1 MILYTCFNTNQTM
14 ATIAELLATSLDEL
28 RRVQKDSDFM
38 IIKSGELSPTH
49 LKRLVANSFLKPI
62 IKGWYVV
69 TDPRTLS
76 GDSTAWYASF
86 WKFIVRY
93 ATERY
98 GNKWCL
104 SAEQSLA
111 IYSGS
116 TTVPLQV
123 LIRAPKG
130 NNNAIELIP
139 PTSIFN
145 LEAEL
150 PSIIDNSNQYRLN
163 LYSLTEA
170 IIVATPTMYSN
181 DPLTMRTALA
191 MVRDVST
198 ILKILVDTGQT
209 VRAGR
214 VAGAFRNI
222 GRSDFADEI
231 MSTMKRIG
239 YDVRETDPFAEVV
252 KVDLSSS
259 PYTIR
264 LKLMW
269 QNMREDI
276 LNNFSRAKYN
286 LTSKEFL
293 KRMEAQYKLDA
304 YHSLSIE
311 GYRVTDELINKVRS
325 GAWKPDENDADSK
338 NALAARGYWQA
349 FQAVKKSVSDIL
361 GGGNSADIAERDISM
376 WHSEMFM
383 PCVMVGLIKPSDLIG
398 YRSHQVY
405 IRNSMHTPLNP
416 DALRDAMT
424 TLFELL
430 KEEPEASVRAVLG
443 HFVFTYIHPYMDGN
457 GRIGRF
463 LMNTMLA
470 SDGYGWLIIPVEKRE
485 EYMTALEKA
494 SVEGNIVPFVK
505 FLSSI

>member
-1 MILYTCFNTNQTM
+1 M
-14 ATIAELLATSLDEL
+14 ATIAELLASSLNVL
-28 RRVQKDSDFM
+28 KQVQQNGDFT
-38 IIKSGELSPTH
+38 IVKSGDISPTH
-49 LKRLVANSFLKPI
+49 IKRLVNNNFLRQI
-62 IKGWYVV
+62 IKGWYVI
-69 TDPRTLS
+69 TDPRAMP

-86 WKFIVRY
+86 WSFIARY
-93 ATERY
+93 AKERY
-98 GNKWCL
+98 GNDWCL

-111 IYSGS
+111 IYTGS
-116 TTVPLQV
+116 TIVPNQV
-123 LIRAPKG
+123 LIRTPKG
-130 NNNAIELIP
+130 NNYVVELIP

-145 LEAEL
+145 LGAEL
-150 PSIIDNSNQYRLN
+150 PSKIDTNNPYKLN
-163 LYSLTEA
+163 LYTIHEA
-170 IIVATPTMYSN
+170 IIVATPTMYRN
-181 DPLTMRTALA
+181 DALTMRTALA
-191 MVRDVST
+191 MVRDGSE

-214 VAGAFRNI
+214 VIGAFRNI
-222 GRSDFADEI
+222 GRADIADEI
-231 MSTMKRIG
+231 AGTMKRIG
-239 YDVRETDPFAEVV
+239 YVFQEEDPFTEVV
-252 KVDLSSS
+252 KVGLSPS
-259 PYTIR
+259 PYATR
-264 LKLMW
+264 LRLMW
-269 QNMREDI
+269 KNMREDVI
-276 LNNFSRAKYN
+276 ANFTR
-286 LTSKEFL
+286 SKSSFSSNEFL
-293 KRMEAQYKLDA
+293 ERMEAQYKLDA

-325 GAWKPDENDADSK
+325 GAWKPDGDDADSK

-361 GGGNSADIAERDISM
+361 GGGNSANIAERDLSV

-383 PCVMVGLIKPSDLIG
+383 PCVAAGIIKPSDIVG

-405 IRNSMHTPLNP
+405 IRNSMHTPLNS

-457 GRIGRF
+457 GRVGRF

-470 SDGYGWLIIPVEKRE
+470 SGGYDWVIIPVERRD
-485 EYMTALEKA
+485 EYMVALEKA
-494 SVEGNIVPFVK
+494 SVAGDIVPFVK

>member
-1 MILYTCFNTNQTM
+1 M
-14 ATIAELLATSLDEL
+14 ATIAELLASSLNAL
-28 RRVQKDSDFM
+28 KQVQQNDDFM
-38 IIKSGELSPTH
+38 IVKSGDLSRTH
-49 LKRLVANSFLKPI
+49 IKRLVNNNFLKPI
-62 IKGWYVV
+62 IKGWYVI
-69 TDPRTLS
+69 TDPRALP

-86 WKFIVRY
+86 WNFIVRY
-93 ATERY
+93 AKERY
-98 GNKWCL
+98 GNEWCL

-116 TTVPLQV
+116 TIIPNQV

-130 NNNAIELIP
+130 NNYVVELIP

-145 LEAEL
+145 LGAEL
-150 PSIIDNSNQYRLN
+150 PSKIDTNNLYKLN
-163 LYSLTEA
+163 LYPLAEA
-170 IIVATPTMYSN
+170 IIVATPTMYRN
-181 DPLTMRTALA
+181 DALTMRIALA
-191 MVRDVST
+191 MVRNSSE

-214 VAGAFRNI
+214 VIGAFRNI
-222 GRSDFADEI
+222 GRTNIADDI
-231 MSTMKRIG
+231 YGTMKRIG
-239 YDVRETDPFAEVV
+239 YDIYEENPFQEVV
-252 KVDLSSS
+252 QVGLSVS
-259 PYTIR
+259 PYATR
-264 LKLMW
+264 LRLMW
-269 QNMREDI
+269 QNMRDNVI
-276 LNNFSRAKYN
+276 NNFARPKTN
-286 LTSKEFL
+286 LSATDFL
-293 KRMEAQYKLDA
+293 ERMEAQYKLDA

-311 GYRVTDELINKVRS
+311 GYRVTDKLINKVRS
-325 GAWKPDENDADSK
+325 GSWKPDRDDADSK

-349 FQAVKKSVSDIL
+349 FQTVKKSVSDIL
-361 GGGNSADIAERDISM
+361 NGGNSADVAEHDLSV

-383 PCVMVGLIKPSDLIG
+383 PCVTAGIIKPSDIVG

-457 GRIGRF
+457 GRVGRF

-470 SDGYGWLIIPVEKRE
+470 SGGYDWVIIPVERRD
-485 EYMTALEKA
+485 EYMVGLEKA
-494 SVEGNIVPFVK
+494 SVAGDIVPFVN

>member
-1 MILYTCFNTNQTM
+1 M
-14 ATIAELLATSLDEL
+14 ATIAELLASSLNVL
-28 RRVQKDSDFM
+28 KQVQQNGDFT
-38 IIKSGELSPTH
+38 IVKSGDISPTH
-49 LKRLVANSFLKPI
+49 IKRLVNNNFLCPI
-62 IKGWYVV
+62 IKGWYVI
-69 TDPRTLS
+69 TDPRAMP

-86 WKFIVRY
+86 WNFITRY

-98 GNKWCL
+98 GNEWCL

-111 IYSGS
+111 IYTGS
-116 TTVPLQV
+116 TIVPNQV
-123 LIRAPKG
+123 LIRAPKA
-130 NNNAIELIP
+130 NNYVVDLIS

-145 LEAEL
+145 LGAEL
-150 PSIIDNSNQYRLN
+150 PSKIDTNNLYKLN
-163 LYSLTEA
+163 LYTIHEA
-170 IIVATPTMYSN
+170 IIVATPTMYKN
-181 DPLTMRTALA
+181 DALTMRTALA
-191 MVRDVST
+191 MVRDGSE

-214 VAGAFRNI
+214 VIGAFRNI
-222 GRSDFADEI
+222 GRADIADEI
-231 MSTMKRIG
+231 AGTMKRIG
-239 YDVRETDPFAEVV
+239 YVIQEEDPFAEVIEIG
-252 KVDLSSS
+252 LSPS
-259 PYTIR
+259 PYATR
-264 LKLMW
+264 LRLMW
-269 QNMREDI
+269 KKMREDAI
-276 LNNFSRAKYN
+276 ANFTRPKSSFSPN
-286 LTSKEFL
+286 EFL
-293 KRMEAQYKLDA
+293 EQMEAQYKLDA

-325 GAWKPDENDADSK
+325 GAWKPDGDDADSK
-338 NALAARGYWQA
+338 NALAACGYWQA

-361 GGGNSADIAERDISM
+361 NGDNSADIAERDLSV

-383 PCVMVGLIKPSDLIG
+383 PCVAAGIIKPSDIVG

-430 KEEPEASVRAVLG
+430 KEEPEASARAVLG
-443 HFVFTYIHPYMDGN
+443 HFLFTYIHPYMDGN
-457 GRIGRF
+457 GRVGRF

-470 SDGYGWLIIPVEKRE
+470 SGGYDWLIIPVERRD

-494 SVEGNIVPFVK
+494 SVIEDIVPFAK

>member
-1 MILYTCFNTNQTM
+1 M
-14 ATIAELLATSLDEL
+14 ATIAELLATSLAAL
-28 RRVQKDSDFM
+28 KRVQQDGDFM
-38 IIKSGELSPTH
+38 IVKSGELSPTH
-49 LKRLVANSFLKPI
+49 IKRLVANNFLRPI

-69 TDPRTLS
+69 TDPRTLP

-86 WKFIVRY
+86 WSFIVRY
-93 ATERY
+93 ANERY
-98 GNKWCL
+98 GNEWCL

-116 TTVPLQV
+116 SIVPLQV

-130 NNNAIELIP
+130 NNNAIQLIP

-150 PSIIDNSNQYRLN
+150 PLVIDNNNQYGLN

-170 IIVATPTMYSN
+170 IIVASPSMYSN

-191 MVRDVST
+191 MVSDISN

-222 GRSDFADEI
+222 GRGDFADEI

-239 YDVRETDPFAEVV
+239 YDVREDDPFAEAV
-252 KVDLSSS
+252 KVSLSPS
-259 PYTIR
+259 PYATR

-269 QNMREDI
+269 QNMRGDV
-276 LNNFSRAKYN
+276 LSNFSRIKSN
-286 LTSKEFL
+286 ISPEKFL
-293 KRMEAQYKLDA
+293 ERMETQYKLDA

-311 GYRVTDELINKVRS
+311 GYRVTDELIAKVKN
-325 GAWKPDENDADSK
+325 GDWKPDSADIDSK

-349 FQAVKKSVSDIL
+349 FESVKMSISDIL
-361 GGGNSADIAERDISM
+361 IKKEDAADVLKRDLST
-376 WHSEMFM
+376 WHREMFM
-383 PCVMVGLIKPSDLIG
+383 PCVTAGIIKPSDIVG
-398 YRSHQVY
+398 YRSNQVY

-416 DALRDAMT
+416 DALRDAMDA
-424 TLFELL
+424 LFELL
-430 KEEPEASVRAVLG
+430 KTEPDAGVRAILG

-457 GRIGRF
+457 GRAGRF
-463 LMNTMLA
+463 LMNAMLA
-470 SDGYGWLIIPVEKRE
+470 SGGYDWLIIPVEKRD
-485 EYMTALEKA
+485 EYMSALEKA
-494 SVEGNIVPFVK
+494 SVYGDIMPFVH

>member
-1 MILYTCFNTNQTM
+1 M
-14 ATIAELLATSLDEL
+14 ATIAELLATSLAAL
-28 RRVQKDSDFM
+28 KKVQQDGDFM
-38 IIKSGELSPTH
+38 IVKSGELSPTH
-49 LKRLVANSFLKPI
+49 IKRLVANNFLKPI

-69 TDPRTLS
+69 TDPRTLP

-86 WKFIVRY
+86 WNFILRY

-98 GNKWCL
+98 GNEWCL

-116 TTVPLQV
+116 SIVPGQV
-123 LIRAPKG
+123 IIRAPKG
-130 NNNAIELIP
+130 NNNATELIP

-145 LEAEL
+145 LSAEL
-150 PSIIDNSNQYRLN
+150 PSTIDKSNQFGLN

-170 IIVATPTMYSN
+170 IIVATPSMYNN
-181 DPLTMRTALA
+181 DPLTMRTVLA
-191 MVRDVST
+191 MVSDVSA

-222 GRSDFADEI
+222 GRGDFADEI

-239 YDVRETDPFAEVV
+239 YDLREDDPFAEIV
-252 KVDLSSS
+252 KVSRSTS
-259 PYTIR
+259 PYATRI
-264 LKLMW
+264 KLMW
-269 QNMREDI
+269 QNMRADV
-276 LNNFSRAKYN
+276 LSNFSRTKSN
-286 LTSKEFL
+286 LSPEQFL
-293 KRMEAQYKLDA
+293 ERMEAQYKLDA

-311 GYRVTDELINKVRS
+311 GYRVTDELINKVQS
-325 GAWKPDENDADSK
+325 GAWKPDGDDADSK
-338 NALAARGYWQA
+338 NALAARGYWQT
-349 FQAVKKSVSDIL
+349 FQSVKTSILDIFN
-361 GGGNSADIAERDISM
+361 GANSAEVVERDLSV

-383 PCVMVGLIKPSDLIG
+383 PCVTAGIIKPSDIVG

-430 KEEPEASVRAVLG
+430 REEPEASVRAVLG

-457 GRIGRF
+457 GRVGRF

-470 SDGYGWLIIPVEKRE
+470 SGGYDWLIIPVERRA
-485 EYMTALEKA
+485 EYMVALEKA
-494 SVEGNIVPFVK
+494 SVSSDIIPFAK
-505 FLSSI
+505 FLSSL

>member
-1 MILYTCFNTNQTM
+1 M
-14 ATIAELLATSLDEL
+14 ATIAELLATSLDAL
-28 RRVQKDSDFM
+28 KRVQQDGDFM
-38 IIKSGELSPTH
+38 IVKSGELSPTH
-49 LKRLVANSFLKPI
+49 IKRLIANNFLKPI

-69 TDPRTLS
+69 IDPRTLP

-86 WKFIVRY
+86 WSFIVRY
-93 ATERY
+93 ANERY
-98 GNKWCL
+98 GNEWCL

-116 TTVPLQV
+116 SIVPLQV

-130 NNNAIELIP
+130 NNNAIQLIP

-145 LEAEL
+145 LGAEL
-150 PSIIDNSNQYRLN
+150 PSVIDNNNQYGLN
-163 LYSLTEA
+163 LYSPTEA
-170 IIVATPTMYSN
+170 IIVASPSMYSN

-191 MVRDVST
+191 MVSDVSN

-222 GRSDFADEI
+222 GRGDFADEI

-239 YDVRETDPFAEVV
+239 YDVREDDPFAEAV
-252 KVDLSSS
+252 KVSLSPS
-259 PYTIR
+259 PYATR

-269 QNMREDI
+269 QNMRGDV
-276 LNNFSRAKYN
+276 LSNFSRIKSN
-286 LTSKEFL
+286 ISPEKFL
-293 KRMEAQYKLDA
+293 ERMETQYKLDA

-311 GYRVTDELINKVRS
+311 GYRVTDELIAKVKN
-325 GAWKPDENDADSK
+325 GDWKPDSADIDSK

-349 FQAVKKSVSDIL
+349 FESVKMSISDIL
-361 GGGNSADIAERDISM
+361 IKKEDAADVLKRDLST
-376 WHSEMFM
+376 WHREMFM
-383 PCVMVGLIKPSDLIG
+383 PCVTAGIIKPSDIVG
-398 YRSHQVY
+398 YRSNQVY

-416 DALRDAMT
+416 DALRDAMDA
-424 TLFELL
+424 LFELL
-430 KEEPEASVRAVLG
+430 KTEPDAGVRAILG

-457 GRIGRF
+457 GRAGRF
-463 LMNTMLA
+463 LMNAMLA
-470 SDGYGWLIIPVEKRE
+470 SGGYDWLIIPVEKRD
-485 EYMTALEKA
+485 EYMSALEKA
-494 SVEGNIVPFVK
+494 SVYGEIMPFVH

>member
-1 MILYTCFNTNQTM
+1 M
-14 ATIAELLATSLDEL
+14 ATIAELLASSLNVL
-28 RRVQKDSDFM
+28 KQVQQNGDFT
-38 IIKSGELSPTH
+38 IVKSGDISPTH
-49 LKRLVANSFLKPI
+49 IKRLVNNNFLRPI
-62 IKGWYVV
+62 IKGWYVI
-69 TDPRTLS
+69 TDPRAMP

-86 WKFIVRY
+86 WSFIARY
-93 ATERY
+93 AKERY
-98 GNKWCL
+98 GNDWCL

-111 IYSGS
+111 IYTGS
-116 TTVPLQV
+116 TIVPNQV

-130 NNNAIELIP
+130 NNYVVELIP

-145 LEAEL
+145 LGAEL
-150 PSIIDNSNQYRLN
+150 PSKIDTNNSYKLN
-163 LYSLTEA
+163 LYTLHEA
-170 IIVATPTMYSN
+170 IIVATPTMYRN
-181 DPLTMRTALA
+181 DALTMRTALA
-191 MVRDVST
+191 MVRDSSE

-214 VAGAFRNI
+214 VIGAFRNI
-222 GRSDFADEI
+222 GRADIADEI
-231 MSTMKRIG
+231 AGTMKRIG
-239 YDVRETDPFAEVV
+239 YVFQEEDPFTEVV
-252 KVDLSSS
+252 KVGLSPS
-259 PYTIR
+259 PYATR
-264 LKLMW
+264 LRLMW
-269 QNMREDI
+269 KNMREDVI
-276 LNNFSRAKYN
+276 ANFTR
-286 LTSKEFL
+286 SKSSFSPNDFL
-293 KRMEAQYKLDA
+293 ERMEAQYKLDA

-325 GAWKPDENDADSK
+325 GAWEPDGDDADSK

-361 GGGNSADIAERDISM
+361 CGGNSADIAERDLSV

-383 PCVMVGLIKPSDLIG
+383 PCVAAGIIKPSDIVG

-416 DALRDAMT
+416 DALRDVMT

-457 GRIGRF
+457 GRVGRF

-470 SDGYGWLIIPVEKRE
+470 SGGYDWLIIPVERRD
-485 EYMTALEKA
+485 EYMVALEKA
-494 SVEGNIVPFVK
+494 SVAGDVVPFVK